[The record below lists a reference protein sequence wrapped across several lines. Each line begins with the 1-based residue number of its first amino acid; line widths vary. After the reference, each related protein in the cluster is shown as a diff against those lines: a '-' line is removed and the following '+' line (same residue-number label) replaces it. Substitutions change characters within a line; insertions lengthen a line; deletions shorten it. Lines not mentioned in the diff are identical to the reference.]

1 MRPAAPSA
9 EWPDKP
15 VRVIV
20 PYSAGGANDLL
31 GRVFAEQLSKTFGQ
45 QFFVENRT
53 GGGGLIGTEAVAR
66 AAPDGYTLMISGM
79 PSHVL
84 APAMNKNASF
94 DPIKDFTHIA
104 YLGGPPNVFV
114 VHPSAGV
121 NSFKELLA
129 LMRSQPDG
137 VQYVSPSIGS
147 VGNMVAEYVADKEKV
162 KLVHIVY
169 RGGGSAIQDLVAGHV
184 KVGSMT
190 LSTTQPHIL
199 AGKLKP
205 LAISSEKRVPEFP
218 DVPTLVE
225 LGYPELIV
233 TDLVLA
239 VRARPACRATSSTK
253 LNAAVNKAMDLPEV
267 QKHLD
272 DRDGADQGDDARAD
286 DGVHAARSEPMGA
299 DGAAHR
305 RNKMTSNAQIMTGE
319 ARWSRFLIALA
330 AVFLASA
337 MTTASAQSYP
347 QRAVRFILP
356 FGPGRRRRHH
366 RPPDRGQAVDALGQA
381 GGGREPSR
389 RRRPRRHQRLH
400 QRQRRPHAAVR
411 AGLDLSRRIPTPTTS
426 CPTTPSAT
434 CCRSST
440 SRPS

>member
-1 MRPAAPSA
+1 MMAANKNTSGSRILRHVTAAVAALLAVLVMPSQRAAA

-53 GGGGLIGTEAVAR
+53 GGGGLIGTTEAAR
-66 AAPDGYTLMISGM
+66 AAPDGYTLIISGM

-114 VHPSAGV
+114 VHPSLGV

-129 LMRSQPDG
+129 LMKNTPDG
-137 VQYVSPSIGS
+137 IQYVSPSIGS
-147 VGNMVAEYVADKEKV
+147 VGNMVAEYVANKEHL
-162 KLVHIVY
+162 KLSHIVY
-169 RGGGSAIQDLVAGHV
+169 RGGGSAIGDLVAGHV

-205 LAISSEKRVPEFP
+205 LAISSEKRVPEFA

-225 LGYPELIV
+225 LGYPELV
-233 TDLVLA
+233 
-239 VRARPACRATSSTK
+239 VRTWYALSGPAGMPRDVVEK
-253 LNAAVNKAMDLPEV
+253 LNAAVNKAQAQPEV
-267 QKHLD
+267 QKHL
-272 DRDGADQGDDARAD
+272 AVEMVQTQ
-286 DGVHAARSEPMGA
+286 S
-299 DGAAHR
+299 
-305 RNKMTSNAQIMTGE
+305 MTPEQI
-319 ARWSRFLIALA
+319 
-330 AVFLASA
+330 
-337 MTTASAQSYP
+337 TAFMQHEVTLWAP
-347 QRAVRFILP
+347 TA
-356 FGPGRRRRHH
+356 
-366 RPPDRGQAVDALGQA
+366 
-381 GGGREPSR
+381 
-389 RRRPRRHQRLH
+389 
-400 QRQRRPHAAVR
+400 
-411 AGLDLSRRIPTPTTS
+411 RRIAEQKQP
-426 CPTTPSAT
+426 
-434 CCRSST
+434 
-440 SRPS
+440 